1 MKAVPK
7 VNTDGLYME
16 DVLVDDAFNGVVPF
30 YNEPLQPA
38 VLDGAASHATDSEDE
53 DEGQRPEA
61 EVAGYMV
68 GIPVS
73 PGLFHPRFDLVGW
86 LAYQEALA
94 AAQAEYQQALNSW
107 HQLPQEERGQ
117 QPVLLWPSL
126 PELWEEGL
134 SPEEIEELTK
144 PQPAVPGEVDRLGA
158 ELVARELEALE
169 LRRQNEALG
178 AQVVGLELRML
189 SLETNSSEGE
199 GTYV

>member
-7 VNTDGLYME
+7 INTDGLYIE
-16 DVLVDDAFNGVVPF
+16 DAIVDDAFSGVVPF
-30 YNEPLQPA
+30 YSEPSKQPQSVLGQEHESGNEL
-38 VLDGAASHATDSEDE
+38 V

-68 GIPVS
+68 GIPVPS
-73 PGLFHPRFDLVGW
+73 GLFHPRFDLVGW
-86 LAYQEALA
+86 QAYQEALA
-94 AAQAEYQQALNSW
+94 AAQSEYQQALNSW
-107 HQLPQEERGQ
+107 HQLPEEERGK
-117 QPVLLWPSL
+117 QPVLMWPSL

-189 SLETNSSEGE
+189 SQETNSSEGE